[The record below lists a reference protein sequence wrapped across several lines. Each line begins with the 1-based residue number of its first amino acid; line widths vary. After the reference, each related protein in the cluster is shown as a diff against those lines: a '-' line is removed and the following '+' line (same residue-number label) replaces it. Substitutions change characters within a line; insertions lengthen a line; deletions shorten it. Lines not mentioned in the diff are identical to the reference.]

1 MWRTVIISS
10 GERLNIKDNW
20 LIVYSQKGETKVPV
34 DDLYSVVIENRSAML
49 SVSVLTTL
57 TQAGTHIIFCDANH
71 LPTTISLP
79 LNNHYRPYSVV
90 KKQIE
95 MSQVFRDCLWQKIV
109 VQKIKNQSLCLKYVG
124 VETKRYK
131 EIEDISLKVKVGDI
145 TNREA
150 VAAKKYFP
158 YLFGVTFRR
167 SDDDITN
174 SALNYGY
181 AIIRSSVA
189 KTLASYGFNGAIGLH
204 HISET
209 NPFNLADDIME
220 PLRPIV
226 DMWVDQ
232 ECENLFE
239 TLTYHNRRDLIDLP
253 NQIICMNNKKM
264 KIRYA
269 IYIYVKSLVSAINK
283 NKVELLEIP
292 MLIPFDEF
300 FEETND

>member
-1 MWRTVIISS
+1 MWRTIIISS
-10 GERLNIKDNW
+10 GEKLNIKDNW
-20 LIVYSQKGETKVPV
+20 LIVSSSKGETKVPV

-57 TQAGTHIIFCDANH
+57 TLAGAHIIFCDTNH

-95 MSQVFRDCLWQKIV
+95 MSQKFKDSLWQKII
-109 VQKIKNQSLCLKYVG
+109 VQKIRNQSLCLKYVG
-124 VETKRYK
+124 VDTKKYR
-131 EIEDISLKVKVGDI
+131 EIEDISLKVKVGDT

-150 VAAKKYFP
+150 VSAKKYFP

-189 KTLASYGFNGAIGLH
+189 KTLAGYGFNGAIGLH

-220 PLRPIV
+220 PLRPVV
-226 DMWVDQ
+226 DMWTDQ
-232 ECENLFE
+232 NCENLFE
-239 TLTYHNRRDLIDLP
+239 NLTYHNRRDLIDLP
-253 NQIICMNNKKM
+253 NQVISMNKKKM

-269 IYIYVKSLVSAINK
+269 IDIYVKSLVSAIN
-283 NKVELLEIP
+283 NDDAELLEIP

-300 FEETND
+300 FEDMND

>member
-232 ECENLFE
+232 EGENLFE
-239 TLTYHNRRDLIDLP
+239 TLTYHNRRDLID
-253 NQIICMNNKKM
+253 
-264 KIRYA
+264 
-269 IYIYVKSLVSAINK
+269 
-283 NKVELLEIP
+283 
-292 MLIPFDEF
+292 
-300 FEETND
+300 